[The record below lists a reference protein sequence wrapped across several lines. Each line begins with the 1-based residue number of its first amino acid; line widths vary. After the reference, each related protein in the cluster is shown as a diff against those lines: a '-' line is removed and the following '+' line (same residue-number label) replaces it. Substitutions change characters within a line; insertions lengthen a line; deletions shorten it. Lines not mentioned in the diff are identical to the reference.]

1 VVLPLIGSRQ
11 LYVAVEGS
19 TATQLATRV
28 AAVAATT
35 GLTGVTTYQPS
46 APPAPVLDPPISG
59 WPPVLFPTHGTVSTY
74 VGFALLTT
82 SPGLWASVYLAAAQ
96 VVGVTGVAIV
106 TAVGTRVLVEAS
118 GGTVDDV
125 SAVLQVVAGIS
136 GVVAADTAIGATEL
150 GFGLDVE

>member
-19 TATQLATRV
+19 TATELATRV
-28 AAVAATT
+28 AEVSATV

-46 APPAPVLDPPISG
+46 APPAPLLVPPISG
-59 WPPVLFPTHGTVSTY
+59 WPPVLFPTHATVSDY

-82 SPGLWASVYLAAAQ
+82 TPGLWASVYLSAAQ
-96 VVGVTGVAIV
+96 VSGVTGVAIV
-106 TAVGTRVLVEAS
+106 TAVGTRVLVEVS
-118 GGTVDDV
+118 GATVDDV
-125 SAVLQVVAGIS
+125 SAVLQTVAGIS
-136 GVVAADTAIGATEL
+136 GVVAADTAIGASEL